1 MLYSNIIRFHISII
15 SIRWYKNN
23 ILTKLNSNILEILPV
38 LIAVKPFDTA
48 ILYIVDLKNN
58 MEKVSYKK
66 KIKSSIKMVRK
77 KKVMH
82 ETLNYVNIQ
91 ETNDSGI
98 ILRSQ

>member
-1 MLYSNIIRFHISII
+1 MIIRFHISII

-23 ILTKLNSNILEILPV
+23 ILTKLNSNILENLPV
-38 LIAVKPFDTA
+38 LIAVKPFDIA

-58 MEKVSYKK
+58 M
-66 KIKSSIKMVRK
+66 